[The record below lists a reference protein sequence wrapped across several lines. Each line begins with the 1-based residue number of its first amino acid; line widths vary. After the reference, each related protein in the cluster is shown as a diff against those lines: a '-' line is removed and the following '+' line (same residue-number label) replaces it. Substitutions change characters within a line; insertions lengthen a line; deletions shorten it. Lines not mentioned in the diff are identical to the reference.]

1 MNSTN
6 DTELNFIDDRYDGP
20 DVGELYDIEL
30 EYNEEMPMRAYEE
43 NVGIELYDDEVLNMI
58 SEPEYLG
65 DR

>member
-1 MNSTN
+1 
-6 DTELNFIDDRYDGP
+6 
-20 DVGELYDIEL
+20 
-30 EYNEEMPMRAYEE
+30 MRAYEE